1 MACVRC
7 SLRIF
12 KVNNFLV
19 ARSIAMSAQ
28 RRAEEKLEKLKDK
41 NPYYEKYAQK
51 LANLQQ
57 TSPEEFLERVGKVVE
72 PIKGGKSQTRYS
84 KASKKY
90 VQDFKSMPCRTYEE
104 LLNPKKPRELQPEA
118 EIPYKKLTDIM
129 KLELIQDKN
138 ADEISKIWFE
148 YHKTKNVLA
157 ATLSVGQYESLM
169 ERAKLFPVFLLP
181 LPRSEGFE
189 FIMLQFAANAVHLTP
204 LLAYQVHAENA
215 PECLTL
221 VHYTEMKDK
230 GIILMRGEYDSKV
243 LSGQEAQC
251 LANELQMFY
260 CKNDE
265 NKLKL
270 LETFT
275 KRPQEFKHMDLI
287 KEVENIQL
295 V

>member
-72 PIKGGKSQTRYS
+72 PIKGGKSQT
-84 KASKKY
+84 
-90 VQDFKSMPCRTYEE
+90 RTYEE

-204 LLAYQVHAENA
+204 LLVYQVHAENA